1 MAKTYGSAWQI
12 NRHSLL
18 HDEFI
23 VREMELSE
31 RKLASGIVLLDD
43 NRKSEGIRPRW
54 AEIYAVGPK
63 QKEYKV
69 GQWICVAHGRW
80 TRGALVEIDGVEM
93 TIRKVDLNEIL
104 LISDEKPKD
113 QSLGA
118 YEGVTQKEL

>member
-12 NRHSLL
+12 NRLRPL
-18 HDEFI
+18 HDEVI
-23 VREMELSE
+23 VRDMEFSE

-93 TIRKVDLNEIL
+93 TIRRVDLNEIL

-113 QSLGA
+113 ESLGLD
-118 YEGVTQKEL
+118 GVTKKEM

>member
-12 NRHSLL
+12 NRLRPL
-18 HDEFI
+18 HDEVI
-23 VREMELSE
+23 VRDMEFSE

-43 NRKSEGIRPRW
+43 NKKSEGIRPRW

-93 TIRKVDLNEIL
+93 TIRKVQRNEIL
-104 LISDEKPKD
+104 LISDEKPND
-113 QSLGA
+113 QSMGA
-118 YEGVTQKEL
+118 YAGVAQKEM

>member
-1 MAKTYGSAWQI
+1 MAYGDAWQI
-12 NRHSLL
+12 KRLRPLN
-18 HDEFI
+18 DEVL
-23 VREMELSE
+23 VRDMEFAE
-31 RKLASGIVLLDD
+31 RKLDSGIVLLDD

-63 QKEYKV
+63 QKEYKA

-80 TRGALVEIDGVEM
+80 TRGALVEIEGVEM
-93 TIRKVDLNEIL
+93 TLRKVDLNEIL

-113 QSLGA
+113 QSMGA

>member
-12 NRHSLL
+12 NKLRPL
-18 HDEFI
+18 HDEVI
-23 VREMELSE
+23 VRDMEFSE

-113 QSLGA
+113 ESLGLD
-118 YEGVTQKEL
+118 GVTQKEM

>member
-12 NRHSLL
+12 NKLRPLHS
-18 HDEFI
+18 EVI
-23 VREMELSE
+23 VRDMEFSE

-63 QKEYKV
+63 QTQYKV
-69 GQWICVAHGRW
+69 GQWILVAHGRW

-93 TIRKVDLNEIL
+93 TIRRVDLNEIL
-104 LISDEKPKD
+104 LVSDEKPTD
-113 QSLGA
+113 ESLGLS
-118 YEGVTQKEL
+118 GVTQKEM

>member
-12 NRHSLL
+12 NRLRPL
-18 HDEFI
+18 HDEVI
-23 VREMELSE
+23 VRDMEFSE
-31 RKLASGIVLLDD
+31 RKLDSGIILLDD

-93 TIRKVDLNEIL
+93 TIRRVDLNEIL

-113 QSLGA
+113 ESLGLD
-118 YEGVTQKEL
+118 GVTQKEM